1 MDHAD
6 EYQVDLFE
14 RWRRRPSRRNRVDI
28 VLFQFHGSRNLVNLF
43 RSLFTPLAPLFFEA
57 SRFWFIEPSEKN
69 IDY

>member
-1 MDHAD
+1 MDPLD
-6 EYQVDLFE
+6 EYQVDLFD
-14 RWRRRPSRRNRVDI
+14 RWWRRLSRTNRLDI

-57 SRFWFIEPSEKN
+57 SGFWFIEPSEKN